1 MINLFS
7 RPLIRLCMLLI
18 LCLSV
23 SGIFA
28 QDITVNGTVKDVK
41 GEPLPSVNVTVKGTF
56 TGRVTNEA
64 GQFSIPV
71 NNQSAVLEFTFVG
84 YNKLERKVGTTRQ
97 MAVVLEQQSNN
108 LQDVVVIGFGTQKKG
123 EGTSA
128 ISTVK
133 AADIVKAPVGD
144 VTNALTGRIAGVM
157 TRQPQGRPGASAAQ
171 IFIRGRASLNS
182 AALIIVDGVERE
194 SFGDIDP
201 NDIESIST
209 LKDAAS
215 TALFG
220 LKGAN
225 GVIVVTTKRGK
236 IGETQIAVNSSVGLS
251 SFGQRPEPLRS
262 YESAMLQNEGED
274 NLAAIGS
281 LTHPKYF
288 SADDIQTF
296 KNGTGDPLLYPD
308 VDWFNAL
315 TKKAWLRTQH
325 NLSFRGGSKRA
336 AFYIALGY
344 MFEDGMFKNFNTP
357 AGYKTSPYAK
367 RTNFRSNLDYN
378 LTSTTRLSLNL
389 AGSVQDE
396 YTPRPIN
403 TQLNASDVFQTGSE
417 GLFRGIYTLPGW
429 GVPFFPEYTARST
442 PEMIQ
447 ADNTLN
453 QIRGVGWGGRIFQN
467 PYTWLKRG
475 GYSRQERNVLESTFI
490 LNQKLDFI
498 TEGLNFTGTFAYDQI
513 FTSTRV
519 QFGSAAGYIVNRNS
533 KQLISASG
541 QDGGQIDDGLNA
553 RPGTTA
559 GKIKTNLQLNL
570 NYTRQFGEHKVS
582 GAAVATRELEML
594 AGGGAPIAFQGMV
607 FKTAYNFRNKY
618 FTEFN
623 GSYQGSE
630 NLPKDSRY
638 GFFPTVG
645 LGYTITE
652 EGFMDGIKDRIGL
665 DYLKIRGSYGLVGFG
680 NAGSRFLYLDEYSAG
695 GPQSYGSFYFGNP
708 GNAPAESFDPR
719 SAVGANVTPGPNV
732 PVIYHSRIGNPFV
745 SYEKSTKR
753 NLGIDAYFLNNKI
766 QVTAD
771 IFDETRKDILLARAA
786 STQVIY
792 GEPLPSANYG
802 RNYNQG
808 YEAELKLNNNSGK
821 FYYGLTFQFS
831 HIKNKQLVVDE
842 ALNQSANLKLTGLP
856 LGQFR
861 GYAVHKGFYQSQA
874 EADAAP
880 QLEGFRFMAGD
891 IRLVDINGDNIINA
905 LDVTAIGYSDLPQDQ
920 YSLEPYVAVK
930 GWRLSAL
937 FQAVNKVSS
946 EFNPNDNTVQYFPH
960 QLDRWSPKTPNARY
974 PAIRPGTV
982 PGNRFF
988 SQGTGNNAFN
998 LQDASFIK
1006 LRNVELSWQLP
1017 RNFTTGL
1024 GMDKIDLSLTGQNL
1038 YTWTKFI
1045 GLDPENNDDRSVG
1058 FYVLRGV
1065 TYPNIRTFQFNLRAN
1080 F

>member
-1 MINLFS
+1 MIYTLLRRLLRIGMLPALIFS
-7 RPLIRLCMLLI
+7 APFL
-18 LCLSV
+18 
-23 SGIFA
+23 FA
-28 QDITVNGTVKDVK
+28 QSIVVNGTVTDAK
-41 GEPLPSVNVTVKGTF
+41 GDLLPSVNVTLKGTY
-56 TGRVTNEA
+56 TVRVTDNA

-71 NNQSAVLEFTFVG
+71 NNQSSVLEFSFVG
-84 YNKLERKVGTTRQ
+84 YDKVERRVGATRQ
-97 MAVVLEQQSNN
+97 MSVVLTQQSNN
-108 LQDVVVIGFGTQKKG
+108 LQDVVVVGFGSQKKG

-133 AADIVKAPVGD
+133 AAEIIKAPVGD
-144 VTNALTGRIAGVM
+144 VSNALTGRIAGVM

-201 NDIESIST
+201 NDIETIST

-225 GVIVVTTKRGK
+225 GVIVVTTKRGR
-236 IGETQIAVNSSVGLS
+236 IGKTQISVNSSVGLNT
-251 SFGQRPEPLRS
+251 FGQRPEPLRS
-262 YESAMLQNEGED
+262 YESAMLQSEGED
-274 NLAAIGS
+274 NMAAIGA
-281 LTHPKYF
+281 LTHPKF
-288 SADDIQTF
+288 FTAEDIQ
-296 KNGTGDPLLYPD
+296 KYKDGTGDPLLYPD
-308 VDWFNAL
+308 VDWFDAL
-315 TKKAWLRTQH
+315 TKKAWVRTQH
-325 NLSFRGGSKRA
+325 NVSFRGGSKKA
-336 AFYIALGY
+336 SFYIALGY
-344 MFEDGMFKNFNTP
+344 LYEDGMFKDFNTP
-357 AGYKTSPYAK
+357 SGYKTSPYAK

-378 LTSTTRLSLNL
+378 LTSTTKLSLNL

-403 TQLNASDVFQTGSE
+403 TQLNASDVFLTGSE
-417 GLFRGIYTLPGW
+417 GIFRGVYTLPSW
-429 GVPFFPEYTARST
+429 AVPFFPEYTARST

-447 ADNTLN
+447 ADNTFN

-467 PYTWLKRG
+467 PYTWLKSG
-475 GYSRQERNVLESTFI
+475 GYSMQERNVLESTFI

-498 TEGLNFTGTFAYDQI
+498 TEGLNFTGIFAYDQI
-513 FTSTRV
+513 FTSTRI
-519 QFGSAAGYIVNRNS
+519 QFGSAAGYTVNRS
-533 KQLISASG
+533 TGLLQPSAS
-541 QDGGQIDDGLNA
+541 QDGGAIDDGLNA

-570 NYTRQFGEHKVS
+570 NYARQFGDHKIS

-645 LGYTITE
+645 LGYTVTE
-652 EGFMDGIKDRIGL
+652 EKFMDNVKARIGL

-680 NAGSRFLYLDEYSAG
+680 NAGNRFLYLDEYAAG
-695 GPQSYGSFYFGNP
+695 GLQSYGSFYFGNP
-708 GNAPAESFDPR
+708 GNAPAETFDPR
-719 SAVGANVTPGPNV
+719 NAVGANVTPAPNV
-732 PVIYHSRIGNPFV
+732 PVLYHNRIGNPFV

-766 QVTAD
+766 QFTAD
-771 IFDETRKDILLARAA
+771 VFDETRKDILLARTA

-792 GEPLPSANYG
+792 GEALPSANYG
-802 RNYNQG
+802 KNYNRG
-808 YEAELKLNNNSGK
+808 FETELKLNLNTGK

-831 HIKNKQLVVDE
+831 HIKNKQLIVDE
-842 ALNQSANLKLTGLP
+842 ALNQTTNLKLTGLP
-856 LGQFR
+856 IGQFR
-861 GYAVHKGFYQSQA
+861 GYAVHDGFFQSQA
-874 EADAAP
+874 EADASP

-920 YSLEPYVAVK
+920 YSLEPYMSHQ

-937 FQAVNKVSS
+937 FQAVYRVSS

-960 QLDRWSPKTPNARY
+960 QLDRWTPKTTNGRY

-982 PGNRFF
+982 SGNRFF
-988 SQGTGNNAFN
+988 AQGTGNNAFN
-998 LQDASFIK
+998 LQDASFVK
-1006 LRNVELSWQLP
+1006 LRNVELSYQLP
-1017 RNFTTGL
+1017 RRIVSAL
-1024 GMDKIDLSLTGQNL
+1024 GVDKVDLSLTGQNL

-1045 GLDPENNDDRSVG
+1045 GLDPENNDERSVG
-1058 FYVLRGV
+1058 FYVIRGV
-1065 TYPNIRTFQFNLRAN
+1065 TYPNIRTFQFNIRAN